1 MKLFYMLFWLGV
13 VLLVMYLIVKIE
25 EYKSEKNEQNNNE
38 NNYKKEISDTDI
50 IECLERIDRAYVSC
64 VKVLVKALMD
74 IEPIN
79 DKRCYKFEAAIFV
92 LFQLQYYLKIT
103 QEIPND
109 LIKSILATATTHL
122 SSISSYK
129 EEWLED
135 RLKLYQELAE
145 RITPS
150 KDFYLDFVK
159 ITYNMF
165 LSLFRRAASIDSWFG
180 VGNIKGD
187 EFIHPAGIIDS
198 YIYIKPI
205 QEDIIEPMLFVVD
218 NNLKLLEN
226 IKHNSVL
233 YSNKNTSNYYAS
245 NNILK
250 IDYPDVVRK
259 YIEIISG
266 SNKPNLNKL
275 LEIFKNIKTKE
286 NLIEINVRNMRGGWD
301 YTCKYICKQTEI
313 LDKESKYD
321 LENRDFYKYIDCV
334 CNKIV
339 LFEYFIFQVLLDNY
353 TMAYDC
359 PPYNHY
365 KLIFDKKE
373 IVELLKKHKDVFAK
387 NNIDIEHNYPIFEMA
402 DHFLKI
408 GILISEFDGIR
419 FKYIKLQPRKY
430 YEIIQTIPIKDNN
443 YNILF

>member
-1 MKLFYMLFWLGV
+1 M
-13 VLLVMYLIVKIE
+13 
-25 EYKSEKNEQNNNE
+25 
-38 NNYKKEISDTDI
+38 
-50 IECLERIDRAYVSC
+50 
-64 VKVLVKALMD
+64 
-74 IEPIN
+74 
-79 DKRCYKFEAAIFV
+79 
-92 LFQLQYYLKIT
+92 FQLQYYLTITKKI
-103 QEIPND
+103 PD
-109 LIKSILATATTHL
+109 ALIKSILTTATTHL
-122 SSISSYK
+122 SSISAYK
-129 EEWLED
+129 EEWLVN
-135 RLKLYQELAE
+135 RLNLYQKTVDC
-145 RITPS
+145 IIPS
-150 KDFYLDFVK
+150 KNFYSDFIK

-165 LSLFRRAASIDSWFG
+165 LSLFRRAASIDSWFS
-180 VGNIKGD
+180 VGNIKSD

-198 YIYIKPI
+198 YTYITPI
-205 QEDIIEPMLFVVD
+205 QENIIEPMLFVVD

-226 IKHNSVL
+226 IKHNTVL
-233 YSNKNTSNYYAS
+233 YTNKNTSNYHPS

-250 IDYPDVVRK
+250 MDYPDIVRK

-266 SNKPNLNKL
+266 SDKPNLNKL

-286 NLIEINVRNMRGGWD
+286 SLIEINVRNMCGGWD
-301 YTCKYICKQTEI
+301 YTCKYICKQTDI

-334 CNKIV
+334 CDKIV

-373 IVELLKKHKDVFAK
+373 IMEILKKHKDIFAE
-387 NNIDIEHNYPIFEMA
+387 NNINIEHNYPIFEMA
-402 DHFLKI
+402 DDFLKI

-419 FKYIKLQPRKY
+419 FKYVKIQPHKY
-430 YEIIQTIPIKDNN
+430 YEILQTIPIKDNN